1 MAIKFWIFC
10 SIILLLTASLKGND
24 EDDDFEDGMINDD
37 LKNSEEPKQ
46 VILNKH
52 IS

>member
-24 EDDDFEDGMINDD
+24 EDEDFEDGMINDD

-46 VILNKH
+46 AILNT
-52 IS
+52 